1 MFPYCRQHNA
11 FEGFYCLVCSKLCCK
26 YCEHKTHREHVTM
39 LLQKYNQAIYE
50 ENIAK
55 EMEKMS
61 NSKLKIELLQKDI
74 ETKGASVS
82 TEEKD
87 FLKFLIQRKNVVTA
101 KCLHLIR
108 HIEKMYQEKYN
119 KIKNH
124 EELSKTFVSYQT
136 DIDRCNDIFEQE
148 EKYNKGSSLEKYF
161 NFNQLLYNIKECN
174 RSLEKVD
181 EESYFFFN
189 FSHVDD
195 KDDEFFFRSLI
206 RLFGVSSNLPETMT
220 ESCNDLNIASSY
232 EPNHVFQNKL
242 KNDDEVCSFIRII
255 LEEELQ
261 HLSTI
266 GKHFFQF
273 QAKKGKLFNFKLTFK
288 VKMTSALVI
297 NFYFFVN
304 LSKFCFPLEL
314 DI

>member
-1 MFPYCRQHNA
+1 M
-11 FEGFYCLVCSKLCCK
+11 
-26 YCEHKTHREHVTM
+26 
-39 LLQKYNQAIYE
+39 
-50 ENIAK
+50 
-55 EMEKMS
+55 
-61 NSKLKIELLQKDI
+61 
-74 ETKGASVS
+74 
-82 TEEKD
+82 
-87 FLKFLIQRKNVVTA
+87 
-101 KCLHLIR
+101 
-108 HIEKMYQEKYN
+108 
-119 KIKNH
+119 KNH
-124 EELSKTFVSYQT
+124 
-136 DIDRCNDIFEQE
+136 I
-148 EKYNKGSSLEKYF
+148 
-161 NFNQLLYNIKECN
+161 
-174 RSLEKVD
+174 
-181 EESYFFFN
+181 FFFN